1 MNSSVADPVTLAQLL
16 GDPSDPTALLNR
28 RDVLAWDE
36 RSAFPEAAVEALD
49 SWGLPASY
57 VPTEFGGRL
66 RDLTPPMSHI
76 RRIAAR
82 DLTVAVAHGKTFL
95 GAVCAWLVGG
105 DTARRMAQIVLAGD
119 PVSWGLT
126 ERGRGSDLVRSATRL
141 VPGLGGFR
149 LTGEK
154 WPINNATRGRAMC
167 ALVRTRDEQSPTSLS
182 LVLVDKHEVDP
193 RGFESLRKVVT
204 HGIRGADISGLRW
217 HDTRVPPDAIMGAPG
232 RGLELALKGL
242 QLTRIAC
249 TALSLGAADRAVTE
263 VLQFAADRQVADRP
277 LGTYPIARAQL
288 GGILAD
294 AFTAE
299 AVALVGAARASTH
312 PHELALVSALVKY
325 VVPCAV
331 DRLFRDATQFLGA
344 RALLTDYRG
353 AGLFQKAVRD
363 NRVVGIFDG
372 SSVVSL
378 NSVIAEFPAIAR
390 GQREDLASEP
400 TIGDRINFGALRL
413 GTRHGTSLFR
423 EIPVYIDF
431 LSRQWG
437 AQTPQSMD
445 RFCTI
450 AQAVLDE
457 VRAAPRSPLPSAGQF
472 DLARR
477 VAEVFAGACCL
488 AIASGATGRP
498 TTTIARSPVWAD
510 AVLTRIVARLGAAAE
525 HCHARS
531 GALADFILE
540 SGVTPT
546 LLRDGQDVQ
555 SK

>member
-1 MNSSVADPVTLAQLL
+1 MNSSASDSHALAQIL
-16 GDPSDPTALLNR
+16 GETSDPAALLNR
-28 RDVLAWDE
+28 SDVLAWDE
-36 RSAFPEAAVEALD
+36 RSAFPSAAIEALD

-66 RDLTPPMSHI
+66 RDLVSPMSLI
-76 RRIAAR
+76 RQVARR

-105 DTARRMAQIVLAGD
+105 DTALTMARIVLAGD

-141 VPGLGGFR
+141 TSGPGGFR

-167 ALVRTRDEQSPTSLS
+167 ALVRTGDDLRPGSLS

-193 RGFESLRKVVT
+193 RGFEPLSKVAT

-217 HDTRVPPDAIMGAPG
+217 HGTRLPSEAILGTPG
-232 RGLELALKGL
+232 RGLELVLKGL

-263 VLQFAADRQVADRP
+263 VLQFATDRRVADRP
-277 LGTYPIARAQL
+277 LVAYPIARAQL

-294 AFTAE
+294 ALTAE
-299 AVALVGAARASTH
+299 AIAMVGAARASTD
-312 PHELALVSALVKY
+312 PQELSLVSALVKY
-325 VVPCAV
+325 LVPSAV

-353 AGLFQKAVRD
+353 SGLFQKAARD

-378 NSVIAEFPAIAR
+378 NSVITEFPAIAR
-390 GQREDLASEP
+390 GRRAEP
-400 TIGDRINFGALRL
+400 AATPSGGDVIDFGALRL

-423 EIPVYIDF
+423 EIQVYSDL
-431 LSRQWG
+431 LSKQWG
-437 AQTPQSMD
+437 VQTPHAVE

-457 VRAAPRSPLPSAGQF
+457 VHAVPRSPVPSAGQF

-488 AIASGATGRP
+488 AIASGAVGRP
-498 TTTIARSPVWAD
+498 TTTIARNPVWAD
-510 AVLTRIVARLGAAAE
+510 AVLTRIVARLGAVATDHQA
-525 HCHARS
+525 S
-531 GALADFILE
+531 SVALADLILE
-540 SGVTPT
+540 SAVTPT
-546 LLRDGQDVQ
+546 LLRDGEDEE